1 MAVGGGS
8 LADGG
13 DPPLFIALAMVDIW
27 KRASMAVA
35 VVLVLTACAGGGGQE
50 ATPEPI
56 SLEYDRSAGALI
68 IEADTYGGLL
78 PPPSSRHVAELSIY
92 GDGLVVLA
100 EDGAPRVGTDRAITT
115 GRIGEQELR
124 QLLSLIAESGFFG
137 LDDRYVDP
145 AAPTD
150 GPWRHV
156 TVELLGVSRSVSI
169 YPSDYADAPAA
180 FWQTYDAVTG
190 VQPSDATAFVP
201 TSGTL
206 TATDLGPIDDLPA
219 GQGNQVAPW
228 DTPLVGLALPE
239 ATEGTYLDGEPY
251 RSVEQFLLRYPQG
264 QLFGSQG
271 GRAYQVLL
279 AADLPWE
286 ASSP

>member
-1 MAVGGGS
+1 MS
-8 LADGG
+8 E
-13 DPPLFIALAMVDIW
+13 ICI
-27 KRASMAVA
+27 RASIAVA
-35 VVLVLTACAGGGGQE
+35 VVLVLTACGGGGGQE
-50 ATPEPI
+50 PTPEPI
-56 SLEYDRSAGALI
+56 SLEYDNSAGALI
-68 IEADTYGGLL
+68 IEVDTYGGLL
-78 PPPSSRHVAELSIY
+78 PPPSSRHIAEVSIY

-100 EDGAPRVGTDRAITT
+100 KEDGAPRVGTDRAIST
-115 GRIGEQELR
+115 GRIGEQELAE
-124 QLLSLIAESGFFG
+124 LLSLIADSGFFG

-156 TVELLGVSRSVSI
+156 TLKLLGVSRSVSI
-169 YPSDYADAPAA
+169 YPSDYAGAPAA
-180 FWQTYDAVTG
+180 FWRTYDAVTG
-190 VQPSDATAFVP
+190 VQPSDATAFAP

-228 DTPLVGLALPE
+228 DTPLVGIALPE
-239 ATEGTYLDGEPY
+239 STEGAQLEGEQY

-264 QLFGSQG
+264 QVFGSQE

-279 AADLPWE
+279 EADLPWE